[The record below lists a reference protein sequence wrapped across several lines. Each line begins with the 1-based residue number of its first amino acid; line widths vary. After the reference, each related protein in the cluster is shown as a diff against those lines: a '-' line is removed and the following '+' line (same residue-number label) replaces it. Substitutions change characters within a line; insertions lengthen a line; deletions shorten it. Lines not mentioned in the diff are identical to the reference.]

1 MNIFYQ
7 VSLSCM
13 VRIINSFENNVKILN
28 LRYSCGHETQAKGLS

>member
-7 VSLSCM
+7 VSLSC
-13 VRIINSFENNVKILN
+13 VARIINSLENNVKILN